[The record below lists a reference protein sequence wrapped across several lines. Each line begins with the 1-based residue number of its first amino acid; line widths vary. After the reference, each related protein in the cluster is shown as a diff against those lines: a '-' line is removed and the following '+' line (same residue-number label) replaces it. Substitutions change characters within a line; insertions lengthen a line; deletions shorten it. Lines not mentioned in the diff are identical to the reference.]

1 MHENLTNILCK
12 SRKTYK
18 LCIYVVVVTCKVQV
32 NNSLQYNQFIAI
44 IRFYDFFSFFFF
56 CIRTHTHKSV
66 KNNE

>member
-18 LCIYVVVVTCKVQV
+18 LCIYVVVVTCKVQA

-44 IRFYDFFSFFFF
+44 IRFYDFFLFFFH
-56 CIRTHTHKSV
+56 IYVHTHTQKC
-66 KNNE
+66 